1 MNVAAARL
9 KGLLYLIA
17 LLALTAGIP
26 FALYTFAGNPLA
38 GITSL
43 TLDTVKEALTTQDDG
58 TLFLSALT
66 IIGWIAWATFTYSI
80 IIELAAALRG
90 VKVRRIKGLQL
101 QQHSAAIL
109 VSGAL
114 LLITAGTATATPAAD
129 ILGPN
134 HASPTSI
141 SAPAFLN
148 DTHTQTPQQNAPSWT
163 KTPAQTA
170 AGTTIVTESGDTLW
184 GLAERHLGDG
194 TRYPEIQSLNQN
206 AIPNEAWIDAGL
218 TLTLPAAPEKQ
229 LDGAYT
235 VKAGDTLWDLAE
247 TYLGDGSLYPQI
259 HGATGPLATDVIQIG
274 QQLFLTHTSI
284 SAEEASPAASP
295 TPAEESSAPQPAP
308 APVPEP
314 APQQP
319 APELIPDVAQ
329 APEAAAPATPEV
341 APQAPTAEAA
351 EAPAAEAP
359 EAPASSAPPE
369 AAGEQSPLVVPDVP
383 ELPELVPGG
392 DEMAQAEARAA
403 EEAAARIFGIEI
415 PDAPAAEAPAPA
427 PAPQAA
433 PEAASAPAPEAAP
446 APAPELV
453 PDVAETPTARPEAP
467 VSPAPPEAAGE
478 QSPLVVPDVPELPE
492 LVPGGD
498 EMAQAEARAAEE
510 AAARIFGI
518 EIPDAPAAEAPA
530 PEPAPPVPVDVPA
543 PSEAPD
549 VAPAPAPDLHENSPL
564 ASAPTAPSAPEA
576 PISQSEQLNTPEIA
590 PEPTPEAAPE
600 PAPETAAPQAAP
612 ADTDNPETLVPLN
625 TTAPQVPENTAA
637 TTALTST
644 NNAQDSKTVMGLS
657 ALAGI
662 ALLAGVGLFRRR
674 QQNRRRRGER
684 IPMPQPSTALVEQQI
699 RDNADP
705 ALLDLLDKALRDVAD
720 ICRTN
725 NIPLPALLGVFL
737 HDRSI
742 ELALVDDIEL
752 PAPWQRDAE
761 TSAWTITADD
771 ELEPP
776 LTTVSPYP
784 ALVEIGEIEGGSR
797 LLLNLEQ
804 LSQLGIAAPTA
815 EARDI
820 IRALAVFLAF
830 SPLGDNLKLTLVGT
844 GEALARPNT
853 DGSALIEYAPT
864 ADAVLERLARHTRT
878 DAQALA
884 DNGID
889 DIAQARIEYTDSAI
903 TNPEIILLS
912 EPLTP
917 AQREIFD
924 NILAN
929 APRVAF
935 AAVTA
940 ADDPTAD
947 WTLTTGTD
955 GSATLRRPCRPA
967 FDLTPARISEAE
979 FDAIIDVLETADADP
994 IADAAYQND
1003 PWTAEAFDDR
1013 IAEATSVDDLLPHQA
1028 PTVHILATEPNFDTA
1043 TTEFDDEADTEP
1055 LTYLDPADESSIN
1068 NTPDTAENTPPFAMA
1083 IAPTPDNTLSVDE
1096 HIWIHVL
1103 GTPRVTALNEGSDVG
1118 RRPHLTE
1125 LAALIA
1131 THPHPGIRGPQV
1143 DEKIWPKQTYADL
1156 SFSEQTTKRTARRNT
1171 AFTRLRNFLGETAT
1185 GDLAFPK
1192 VFDNTGN
1199 TPYRLDDTVHTDW
1212 DIWNNLIGGHPATAD
1227 HNELTTAVALVEG
1240 TPFTTKKAPAR
1251 YGWAEELRQNM
1262 ISELTDAI
1270 EELSARH
1277 LQEGD
1282 TRTALELAQKGLDV
1296 DEYHEGLWRL
1306 AIIATHGS
1314 DDIAATQGLIDT
1326 LLTKLAELDVDPNEQ
1341 TAELLQILDD
1351 FHDTTGERPYRITQR
1366 AS

>member
-9 KGLLYLIA
+9 KGLLYLIT

-38 GITSL
+38 GVTSL
-43 TLDTVKEALTTQDDG
+43 TFDAIKEALTTQDDG

-66 IIGWIAWATFTYSI
+66 IIGWIAWATFAYSI

-90 VKVRRIKGLQL
+90 VKVRRIKGLQF

-141 SAPAFLN
+141 SAPAFFN
-148 DTHTQTPQQNAPSWT
+148 DAQTQSPQQSAPSWT
-163 KTPAQTA
+163 KTPAQTP
-170 AGTTIVTESGDTLW
+170 AGTTNVTESGDTLW

-206 AIPNEAWIDAGL
+206 AIPDEAWIDAGI

-247 TYLGDGSLYPQI
+247 TYLGDGSRYPEI
-259 HGATGPLATDVIQIG
+259 HGATGPLTTDVIQIG
-274 QQLFLTHTSI
+274 QQLFLT
-284 SAEEASPAASP
+284 PAATGAEVAPPAPSP
-295 TPAEESSAPQPAP
+295 NSAAETPAAESSAPAP
-308 APVPEP
+308 EIAPELVPEP
-314 APQQP
+314 APQP
-319 APELIPDVAQ
+319 APELVPDVA
-329 APEAAAPATPEV
+329 V
-341 APQAPTAEAA
+341 SPTAA
-351 EAPAAEAP
+351 AP
-359 EAPASSAPPE
+359 EAPTAAAPETPEVPVSSAPSE
-369 AAGEQSPLVVPDVP
+369 VAGEQSPLVVPDVP
-383 ELPELVPGG
+383 ELQELVPGG

-415 PDAPAAEAPAPA
+415 PGAPAAEA
-427 PAPQAA
+427 
-433 PEAASAPAPEAAP
+433 
-446 APAPELV
+446 
-453 PDVAETPTARPEAP
+453 AEPS
-467 VSPAPPEAAGE
+467 V
-478 QSPLVVPDVPELPE
+478 
-492 LVPGGD
+492 
-498 EMAQAEARAAEE
+498 
-510 AAARIFGI
+510 
-518 EIPDAPAAEAPA
+518 AEAPA
-530 PEPAPPVPVDVPA
+530 TEPAPQPAPPVSVDVPA

-549 VAPAPAPDLHENSPL
+549 VAPAPAPAIDENSAP
-564 ASAPTAPSAPEA
+564 ASAPTAPGAPDST
-576 PISQSEQLNTPEIA
+576 ISQSEQFNTPEIA
-590 PEPTPEAAPE
+590 PELTPEPTPETGAQ
-600 PAPETAAPQAAP
+600 QATP
-612 ADTDNPETLVPLN
+612 ADTQAPETLVPLN
-625 TTAPQVPENTAA
+625 TTAAQLPENAAA

-644 NNAQDSKTVMGLS
+644 DNAQDSKTVMGLS

-684 IPMPQPSTALVEQQI
+684 IPMPKESTALVEQQI
-699 RDNADP
+699 REIADP
-705 ALLDLLDKALRDVAD
+705 SLLDLLDNALRDVAD

-725 NIPLPALLGVFL
+725 SIPLPALLGVFL

-742 ELALVDDIEL
+742 ELALLDDIEL
-752 PAPWQRDAE
+752 PAPWQRDRE

-771 ELEPP
+771 ELDPP

-784 ALVEIGEIEGGSR
+784 ALVEIGEIESGSR

-804 LSQLGIAAPTA
+804 LSHLGIAAPTA

-820 IRALAVFLAF
+820 VRALAVFLAF

-864 ADAVLERLARHTRT
+864 PDAVLERLARHTRS
-878 DAQALA
+878 DAQALS

-924 NILAN
+924 GILAN

-947 WTLTTGTD
+947 WTLTTETD
-955 GSATLRRPCRPA
+955 GSAKLRRPGAPA
-967 FDLTPARISEAE
+967 FHLTPARISEAE
-979 FDAIIDVLETADADP
+979 FDAIVDVLETADADP
-994 IADAAYQND
+994 IANEASQND
-1003 PWTAEAFDDR
+1003 PWTAESFDDR
-1013 IAEATSVDDLLPHQA
+1013 IAEATSVDDLLPEPA
-1028 PTVHILATEPNFDTA
+1028 AAVHVLTSELNFGTA
-1043 TTEFDDEADTEP
+1043 AAEFDDSEALTHP
-1055 LTYLDPADESSIN
+1055 LTFIDSVDEGDAAA
-1068 NTPDTAENTPPFAMA
+1068 NTPSIAMA
-1083 IAPTPDNTLSVDE
+1083 IAPAPESGPSIDE
-1096 HIWIHVL
+1096 HIWIHIL

-1143 DEKIWPKQTYADL
+1143 DEKIWTKQTYANL

-1171 AFTRLRNFLGETAT
+1171 AFTRLRNFLGETAN

-1199 TPYRLDDTVHTDW
+1199 TPYRLDETVYTDW
-1212 DIWNNLIGGHPATAD
+1212 DIWNNLIRGHPASAD
-1227 HNELTTAVALVEG
+1227 DNELTAAVALVEG
-1240 TPFTTKKAPAR
+1240 APFTTKKAPTR

-1277 LQEGD
+1277 LQEGE
-1282 TRTALELAQKGLDV
+1282 TRIALELAQKGLGV

-1314 DDIAATQGLIDT
+1314 DDITATQGLIDT

>member
-1 MNVAAARL
+1 VNVAAARL
-9 KGLLYLIA
+9 KGLLYLIT

-38 GITSL
+38 GVTSL
-43 TLDTVKEALTTQDDG
+43 TFDAIKEALTTQDDG

-66 IIGWIAWATFTYSI
+66 IIGWIAWATFAYSI

-90 VKVRRIKGLQL
+90 VKVRRIKGLQF

-141 SAPAFLN
+141 SAPAFFN
-148 DTHTQTPQQNAPSWT
+148 DAQTQSPQQSAPSWT
-163 KTPAQTA
+163 KTPAQTP

-206 AIPNEAWIDAGL
+206 AIPDEAWIHAGI

-247 TYLGDGSLYPQI
+247 TYLGDGSRYPEI
-259 HGATGPLATDVIQIG
+259 HGATGPLTTDVIQIG
-274 QQLFLTHTSI
+274 QQLFLT
-284 SAEEASPAASP
+284 PAAAGAEVAPPAPSP
-295 TPAEESSAPQPAP
+295 NSAAETPAAESSAPAP
-308 APVPEP
+308 EIAPELVPEP
-314 APQQP
+314 APQP
-319 APELIPDVAQ
+319 APELVPDVA
-329 APEAAAPATPEV
+329 V
-341 APQAPTAEAA
+341 SPTAA
-351 EAPAAEAP
+351 AP
-359 EAPASSAPPE
+359 EAPTAAAPETPEVPVSSAPSE
-369 AAGEQSPLVVPDVP
+369 VAGEQSPLVVPDVP
-383 ELPELVPGG
+383 ELQELVPGG

-415 PDAPAAEAPAPA
+415 PGAPAAEA
-427 PAPQAA
+427 
-433 PEAASAPAPEAAP
+433 
-446 APAPELV
+446 
-453 PDVAETPTARPEAP
+453 AEPS
-467 VSPAPPEAAGE
+467 V
-478 QSPLVVPDVPELPE
+478 
-492 LVPGGD
+492 
-498 EMAQAEARAAEE
+498 
-510 AAARIFGI
+510 
-518 EIPDAPAAEAPA
+518 AEAPA
-530 PEPAPPVPVDVPA
+530 TEPAPQPAPPVSVDVPA

-549 VAPAPAPDLHENSPL
+549 VAPAPAPAIDENSAP
-564 ASAPTAPSAPEA
+564 ASAPTAPGAPDST
-576 PISQSEQLNTPEIA
+576 ISQSEQFNTPEIA
-590 PEPTPEAAPE
+590 PELTPEPTPETGAQ
-600 PAPETAAPQAAP
+600 QATP
-612 ADTDNPETLVPLN
+612 ADTQAPETLVPLN
-625 TTAPQVPENTAA
+625 TTAAQLPENAAA

-644 NNAQDSKTVMGLS
+644 DNAQDSKTVMGLS

-684 IPMPQPSTALVEQQI
+684 IPMPKESTALVEQQI
-699 RDNADP
+699 REIADP
-705 ALLDLLDKALRDVAD
+705 SLLDLLDNALRDVAD

-725 NIPLPALLGVFL
+725 SIPLPALLGVFL

-742 ELALVDDIEL
+742 ELALLDDIEL
-752 PAPWQRDAE
+752 PAPWQRDRE

-771 ELEPP
+771 ELDPP

-784 ALVEIGEIEGGSR
+784 ALVEIGEIESGSR

-804 LSQLGIAAPTA
+804 LSHLGIAAPTA

-820 IRALAVFLAF
+820 VRALAVFLAF

-864 ADAVLERLARHTRT
+864 PDAVLERLARHTRS
-878 DAQALA
+878 DAQALS

-924 NILAN
+924 GILAN

-947 WTLTTGTD
+947 WTLTTETD
-955 GSATLRRPCRPA
+955 GSAKLRRPGAPA
-967 FDLTPARISEAE
+967 FHLTPARISEAE
-979 FDAIIDVLETADADP
+979 FDAIVDVLETADADP
-994 IADAAYQND
+994 IANEASQND
-1003 PWTAEAFDDR
+1003 PWTAESFDDR
-1013 IAEATSVDDLLPHQA
+1013 IAEATSVDDLLPEPA
-1028 PTVHILATEPNFDTA
+1028 AAVHVLTSELNFGTA
-1043 TTEFDDEADTEP
+1043 AAEFDDSEALTHP
-1055 LTYLDPADESSIN
+1055 LTFIDSVDEGDAAA
-1068 NTPDTAENTPPFAMA
+1068 NTPSIAMA
-1083 IAPTPDNTLSVDE
+1083 IALAPESGPSIDE
-1096 HIWIHVL
+1096 HIWIHIL

-1131 THPHPGIRGPQV
+1131 THPHPGIRGHQV
-1143 DEKIWPKQTYADL
+1143 DEKIWPKQTYANL

-1171 AFTRLRNFLGETAT
+1171 AFTRLRNFLGETAN

-1199 TPYRLDDTVHTDW
+1199 TPYRLDETVYTDW
-1212 DIWNNLIGGHPATAD
+1212 DIWNNLIRGHPASAD
-1227 HNELTTAVALVEG
+1227 DNELTAAVALVEG
-1240 TPFTTKKAPAR
+1240 APFTTKKAPTR

-1277 LQEGD
+1277 LQEGE
-1282 TRTALELAQKGLDV
+1282 TRIALELAQKGLGV

-1314 DDIAATQGLIDT
+1314 DDITATQGLIDT

>member
-1 MNVAAARL
+1 
-9 KGLLYLIA
+9 
-17 LLALTAGIP
+17 
-26 FALYTFAGNPLA
+26 
-38 GITSL
+38 
-43 TLDTVKEALTTQDDG
+43 
-58 TLFLSALT
+58 
-66 IIGWIAWATFTYSI
+66 
-80 IIELAAALRG
+80 
-90 VKVRRIKGLQL
+90 
-101 QQHSAAIL
+101 
-109 VSGAL
+109 
-114 LLITAGTATATPAAD
+114 
-129 ILGPN
+129 
-134 HASPTSI
+134 
-141 SAPAFLN
+141 
-148 DTHTQTPQQNAPSWT
+148 
-163 KTPAQTA
+163 
-170 AGTTIVTESGDTLW
+170 
-184 GLAERHLGDG
+184 
-194 TRYPEIQSLNQN
+194 
-206 AIPNEAWIDAGL
+206 
-218 TLTLPAAPEKQ
+218 
-229 LDGAYT
+229 
-235 VKAGDTLWDLAE
+235 
-247 TYLGDGSLYPQI
+247 
-259 HGATGPLATDVIQIG
+259 
-274 QQLFLTHTSI
+274 
-284 SAEEASPAASP
+284 
-295 TPAEESSAPQPAP
+295 
-308 APVPEP
+308 
-314 APQQP
+314 
-319 APELIPDVAQ
+319 
-329 APEAAAPATPEV
+329 
-341 APQAPTAEAA
+341 
-351 EAPAAEAP
+351 
-359 EAPASSAPPE
+359 
-369 AAGEQSPLVVPDVP
+369 
-383 ELPELVPGG
+383 
-392 DEMAQAEARAA
+392 
-403 EEAAARIFGIEI
+403 
-415 PDAPAAEAPAPA
+415 
-427 PAPQAA
+427 
-433 PEAASAPAPEAAP
+433 
-446 APAPELV
+446 
-453 PDVAETPTARPEAP
+453 
-467 VSPAPPEAAGE
+467 
-478 QSPLVVPDVPELPE
+478 
-492 LVPGGD
+492 
-498 EMAQAEARAAEE
+498 
-510 AAARIFGI
+510 
-518 EIPDAPAAEAPA
+518 
-530 PEPAPPVPVDVPA
+530 
-543 PSEAPD
+543 
-549 VAPAPAPDLHENSPL
+549 
-564 ASAPTAPSAPEA
+564 
-576 PISQSEQLNTPEIA
+576 
-590 PEPTPEAAPE
+590 
-600 PAPETAAPQAAP
+600 
-612 ADTDNPETLVPLN
+612 
-625 TTAPQVPENTAA
+625 
-637 TTALTST
+637 
-644 NNAQDSKTVMGLS
+644 
-657 ALAGI
+657 
-662 ALLAGVGLFRRR
+662 
-674 QQNRRRRGER
+674 
-684 IPMPQPSTALVEQQI
+684 MPQPSTALVEQQI

-725 NIPLPALLGVFL
+725 SIPLPALLGVFL

-771 ELEPP
+771 ELDPP

-804 LSQLGIAAPTA
+804 LSHLGIAAPTT

-917 AQREIFD
+917 AQREVFD

-947 WTLTTGTD
+947 WTLTTGVD
-955 GSATLRRPCRPA
+955 GSATLRRPGRPA

-994 IADAAYQND
+994 IADAASQND

-1013 IAEATSVDDLLPHQA
+1013 IAEATSVDDLLPHQV
-1028 PTVHILATEPNFDTA
+1028 PTVHILATEPNFDTS
-1043 TTEFDDEADTEP
+1043 TTEFDNEADTET

-1068 NTPDTAENTPPFAMA
+1068 NTPDPAENTPSFAMA

-1240 TPFTTKKAPAR
+1240 TPFATKKAPAR

-1314 DDIAATQGLIDT
+1314 DDITATQGLIDT

>member
-1 MNVAAARL
+1 MATSGENYWPPTGRTSWP
-9 KGLLYLIA
+9 
-17 LLALTAGIP
+17 LT
-26 FALYTFAGNPLA
+26 
-38 GITSL
+38 
-43 TLDTVKEALTTQDDG
+43 
-58 TLFLSALT
+58 
-66 IIGWIAWATFTYSI
+66 
-80 IIELAAALRG
+80 
-90 VKVRRIKGLQL
+90 
-101 QQHSAAIL
+101 
-109 VSGAL
+109 
-114 LLITAGTATATPAAD
+114 
-129 ILGPN
+129 
-134 HASPTSI
+134 
-141 SAPAFLN
+141 SAP
-148 DTHTQTPQQNAPSWT
+148 S
-163 KTPAQTA
+163 
-170 AGTTIVTESGDTLW
+170 
-184 GLAERHLGDG
+184 
-194 TRYPEIQSLNQN
+194 
-206 AIPNEAWIDAGL
+206 
-218 TLTLPAAPEKQ
+218 
-229 LDGAYT
+229 
-235 VKAGDTLWDLAE
+235 
-247 TYLGDGSLYPQI
+247 
-259 HGATGPLATDVIQIG
+259 
-274 QQLFLTHTSI
+274 
-284 SAEEASPAASP
+284 
-295 TPAEESSAPQPAP
+295 
-308 APVPEP
+308 
-314 APQQP
+314 
-319 APELIPDVAQ
+319 
-329 APEAAAPATPEV
+329 EV
-341 APQAPTAEAA
+341 
-351 EAPAAEAP
+351 
-359 EAPASSAPPE
+359 
-369 AAGEQSPLVVPDVP
+369 AGEQSPLVVPDVP
-383 ELPELVPGG
+383 ELQELVPGG

-415 PDAPAAEAPAPA
+415 PGAPAAEA
-427 PAPQAA
+427 
-433 PEAASAPAPEAAP
+433 
-446 APAPELV
+446 
-453 PDVAETPTARPEAP
+453 AEPS
-467 VSPAPPEAAGE
+467 V
-478 QSPLVVPDVPELPE
+478 
-492 LVPGGD
+492 
-498 EMAQAEARAAEE
+498 
-510 AAARIFGI
+510 
-518 EIPDAPAAEAPA
+518 AEAPA
-530 PEPAPPVPVDVPA
+530 TEPAPQPAPPVSVDVPA

-549 VAPAPAPDLHENSPL
+549 VAPAPAPAIDENSAP
-564 ASAPTAPSAPEA
+564 ASAPTAPGAPDST
-576 PISQSEQLNTPEIA
+576 ISQSEQFNTPEIA
-590 PEPTPEAAPE
+590 PELTPEPTPETGAQ
-600 PAPETAAPQAAP
+600 QATP
-612 ADTDNPETLVPLN
+612 ADTQAPETLVPLN
-625 TTAPQVPENTAA
+625 TTAAQLPENAAA

-644 NNAQDSKTVMGLS
+644 DNAQDSKTVMGLS

-684 IPMPQPSTALVEQQI
+684 IPMPKESTALVEQQI
-699 RDNADP
+699 REIADP
-705 ALLDLLDKALRDVAD
+705 SLLDLLDNALRDVAD

-725 NIPLPALLGVFL
+725 SIPLPALLGVFL

-742 ELALVDDIEL
+742 ELALLDDIEL
-752 PAPWQRDAE
+752 PAPWQRDRE

-771 ELEPP
+771 ELDPP

-784 ALVEIGEIEGGSR
+784 ALVEIGEIESGSR

-804 LSQLGIAAPTA
+804 LSHLGIAAPTA

-820 IRALAVFLAF
+820 IRALAVFLVF

-889 DIAQARIEYTDSAI
+889 DIAHARIEYTDSAI

-947 WTLTTGTD
+947 WTLTTETD
-955 GSATLRRPCRPA
+955 GSATLRRPGRPA

-994 IADAAYQND
+994 IADAASQND

-1043 TTEFDDEADTEP
+1043 TTEFDDEADT
-1055 LTYLDPADESSIN
+1055 LTYLDPADESIN

-1131 THPHPGIRGPQV
+1131 THPHPGVRGPQV

-1240 TPFTTKKAPAR
+1240 APFATKKAPAR

-1262 ISELTDAI
+1262 IAEVTDAI
-1270 EELSARH
+1270 EEFSARH

-1282 TRTALELAQKGLDV
+1282 TRIALELAQKGLEV

-1314 DDIAATQGLIDT
+1314 DDITATQGLIDT

>member
-1 MNVAAARL
+1 M
-9 KGLLYLIA
+9 
-17 LLALTAGIP
+17 
-26 FALYTFAGNPLA
+26 
-38 GITSL
+38 
-43 TLDTVKEALTTQDDG
+43 
-58 TLFLSALT
+58 
-66 IIGWIAWATFTYSI
+66 
-80 IIELAAALRG
+80 
-90 VKVRRIKGLQL
+90 
-101 QQHSAAIL
+101 
-109 VSGAL
+109 
-114 LLITAGTATATPAAD
+114 
-129 ILGPN
+129 
-134 HASPTSI
+134 
-141 SAPAFLN
+141 
-148 DTHTQTPQQNAPSWT
+148 
-163 KTPAQTA
+163 
-170 AGTTIVTESGDTLW
+170 
-184 GLAERHLGDG
+184 
-194 TRYPEIQSLNQN
+194 
-206 AIPNEAWIDAGL
+206 
-218 TLTLPAAPEKQ
+218 
-229 LDGAYT
+229 
-235 VKAGDTLWDLAE
+235 
-247 TYLGDGSLYPQI
+247 
-259 HGATGPLATDVIQIG
+259 
-274 QQLFLTHTSI
+274 
-284 SAEEASPAASP
+284 
-295 TPAEESSAPQPAP
+295 
-308 APVPEP
+308 
-314 APQQP
+314 
-319 APELIPDVAQ
+319 
-329 APEAAAPATPEV
+329 
-341 APQAPTAEAA
+341 APQAPTVEAA

-359 EAPASSAPPE
+359 EAPASSALPE
-369 AAGEQSPLVVPDVP
+369 AAGEQSPLAVPDVP
-383 ELPELVPGG
+383 ELPELGPGG

-415 PDAPAAEAPAPA
+415 PGAPAAEAPAPEAA
-427 PAPQAA
+427 PAPA
-433 PEAASAPAPEAAP
+433 PEAAPEAAP

-453 PDVAETPTARPEAP
+453 PDVAETPTAPPEAP

-518 EIPDAPAAEAPA
+518 EIPDALAAEAPA

-549 VAPAPAPDLHENSPL
+549 VAPAPAPDLNENSPL

-576 PISQSEQLNTPEIA
+576 PISPSEQLNTPEIA
-590 PEPTPEAAPE
+590 PELTPEAAPE
-600 PAPETAAPQAAP
+600 PAPETAAQQAAP

-644 NNAQDSKTVMGLS
+644 DNAQDSKTVMGLS

-699 RDNADP
+699 RDNADL

-725 NIPLPALLGVFL
+725 SIPLPALLGVFL

-804 LSQLGIAAPTA
+804 LSHLGIAAPTA

-864 ADAVLERLARHTRT
+864 ADAVFERLARHTRT

-917 AQREIFD
+917 AQRKVFD

-947 WTLTTGTD
+947 WTLTTRTD
-955 GSATLRRPCRPA
+955 GSATLRRPGRPA

-994 IADAAYQND
+994 IADAASQND

-1043 TTEFDDEADTEP
+1043 TTEFDDEADTES

-1282 TRTALELAQKGLDV
+1282 TRIALELAQKGLDV

-1314 DDIAATQGLIDT
+1314 DDITATQGLIDT

>member
-9 KGLLYLIA
+9 KGLLYLIT

-38 GITSL
+38 GVTSL
-43 TLDTVKEALTTQDDG
+43 TFDAIKEALTTQDDG

-66 IIGWIAWATFTYSI
+66 IIGWIAWATFAYSI

-90 VKVRRIKGLQL
+90 VKVRRIKGLQF

-114 LLITAGTATATPAAD
+114 LLITAGAATATPAAD

-141 SAPAFLN
+141 SAPAFFN
-148 DTHTQTPQQNAPSWT
+148 DAQTQSPQQSAPSWT
-163 KTPAQTA
+163 KTPAQPP

-206 AIPNEAWIDAGL
+206 AIPDEAWIDAGI
-218 TLTLPAAPEKQ
+218 TLTLPTAPEKQ
-229 LDGAYT
+229 LDGAYK

-247 TYLGDGSLYPQI
+247 TYLGDGSRYPEI
-259 HGATGPLATDVIQIG
+259 HGATGPLTTDVIQIG
-274 QQLFLTHTSI
+274 QQLFLT
-284 SAEEASPAASP
+284 PAATGAEVAPPAPSP
-295 TPAEESSAPQPAP
+295 NSAAETPAAESSAPTPEIAP
-308 APVPEP
+308 ELVPEP
-314 APQQP
+314 APQP
-319 APELIPDVAQ
+319 APELVPDVA
-329 APEAAAPATPEV
+329 V
-341 APQAPTAEAA
+341 SPTAA
-351 EAPAAEAP
+351 AP
-359 EAPASSAPPE
+359 EAPTAAAPETPEVPVPSAPSE
-369 AAGEQSPLVVPDVP
+369 VAGEQSPLVVPDVP
-383 ELPELVPGG
+383 ELQELVPGG

-415 PDAPAAEAPAPA
+415 PGAPAAEA
-427 PAPQAA
+427 
-433 PEAASAPAPEAAP
+433 
-446 APAPELV
+446 
-453 PDVAETPTARPEAP
+453 AEPS
-467 VSPAPPEAAGE
+467 V
-478 QSPLVVPDVPELPE
+478 
-492 LVPGGD
+492 
-498 EMAQAEARAAEE
+498 
-510 AAARIFGI
+510 
-518 EIPDAPAAEAPA
+518 AEAPA
-530 PEPAPPVPVDVPA
+530 TEPAPQPAPPVSVDVPA
-543 PSEAPD
+543 PSEAD
-549 VAPAPAPDLHENSPL
+549 VAPAPAPAIDENSAP
-564 ASAPTAPSAPEA
+564 ASAPTAPGAPDST
-576 PISQSEQLNTPEIA
+576 ISQSEQFNTPEIA
-590 PEPTPEAAPE
+590 PELTPEPTPETGAQ
-600 PAPETAAPQAAP
+600 QATP
-612 ADTDNPETLVPLN
+612 ADTQAPETLVPLN
-625 TTAPQVPENTAA
+625 TTAAQLPENAAA

-644 NNAQDSKTVMGLS
+644 DNAQDSKTVMGLS

-662 ALLAGVGLFRRR
+662 SLLAGVGLFRRR

-684 IPMPQPSTALVEQQI
+684 IPMPKESTALVEQQI
-699 RDNADP
+699 REIADP
-705 ALLDLLDKALRDVAD
+705 SLLDLLDKALRDVAD

-725 NIPLPALLGVFL
+725 SIPLPALLGVFL

-804 LSQLGIAAPTA
+804 LSHLGIAAPTA

-820 IRALAVFLAF
+820 IRALAVFLVF

-889 DIAQARIEYTDSAI
+889 DIAHARIEYTDSAI

-947 WTLTTGTD
+947 WTLTPGTD
-955 GSATLRRPCRPA
+955 GSATLRRPGRPA

-994 IADAAYQND
+994 IADAASQND

-1043 TTEFDDEADTEP
+1043 TTEFDDEADTET

-1131 THPHPGIRGPQV
+1131 THPHPGVRGPQV

-1240 TPFTTKKAPAR
+1240 APFATKKAPAR

-1262 ISELTDAI
+1262 IAEVTDAI

-1282 TRTALELAQKGLDV
+1282 TRIALELAQKGLEV

-1314 DDIAATQGLIDT
+1314 DDITATQGLIDT

>member
-38 GITSL
+38 GVTSL
-43 TLDTVKEALTTQDDG
+43 TFDAIKEALTTQDDG

-66 IIGWIAWATFTYSI
+66 IIGWIAWATFAYSI

-90 VKVRRIKGLQL
+90 VKVRRIKGLQF

-141 SAPAFLN
+141 SAPAFF
-148 DTHTQTPQQNAPSWT
+148 DDAQTQSPQQSAPSWT
-163 KTPAQTA
+163 KTPAQTP

-206 AIPNEAWIDAGL
+206 AIPDEAWIDAGI

-229 LDGAYT
+229 LHGAYT
-235 VKAGDTLWDLAE
+235 VRAGDTLWDLAE
-247 TYLGDGSLYPQI
+247 TYLGDGSRYPQI
-259 HGATGPLATDVIQIG
+259 HGATGPLTTDVIQIG
-274 QQLFLTHTSI
+274 QQLFLT
-284 SAEEASPAASP
+284 PAATGAEVAPPAPSP
-295 TPAEESSAPQPAP
+295 NSAAETPAAESSAPAP
-308 APVPEP
+308 EIAPEPVPEP
-314 APQQP
+314 APQP
-319 APELIPDVAQ
+319 APELVPDVA
-329 APEAAAPATPEV
+329 V
-341 APQAPTAEAA
+341 SPTAA
-351 EAPAAEAP
+351 AP
-359 EAPASSAPPE
+359 EAPTEAAPETPEVPVSSAPSE
-369 AAGEQSPLVVPDVP
+369 VAGEQSPLVVPDVP
-383 ELPELVPGG
+383 ELQEMVPGG

-415 PDAPAAEAPAPA
+415 PGAPAAEA
-427 PAPQAA
+427 
-433 PEAASAPAPEAAP
+433 
-446 APAPELV
+446 
-453 PDVAETPTARPEAP
+453 AEPS
-467 VSPAPPEAAGE
+467 V
-478 QSPLVVPDVPELPE
+478 
-492 LVPGGD
+492 
-498 EMAQAEARAAEE
+498 
-510 AAARIFGI
+510 
-518 EIPDAPAAEAPA
+518 AEAPA
-530 PEPAPPVPVDVPA
+530 TEPAPQPAPPVSVEVPA
-543 PSEAPD
+543 PSEAPAA
-549 VAPAPAPDLHENSPL
+549 APAPAPALDENSAL
-564 ASAPTAPSAPEA
+564 ASAPIAPGAPDST
-576 PISQSEQLNTPEIA
+576 ISQSEQLNTPEIA
-590 PEPTPEAAPE
+590 PEPTPEPT
-600 PAPETAAPQAAP
+600 PETGAQQATP
-612 ADTDNPETLVPLN
+612 ADTQDSETLVPLN
-625 TTAPQVPENTAA
+625 TTATQLPENAAA

-644 NNAQDSKTVMGLS
+644 DNAQDSKTVMGLS

-684 IPMPQPSTALVEQQI
+684 IPMPKESTALVEQQI
-699 RDNADP
+699 RENADP
-705 ALLDLLDKALRDVAD
+705 SLLALLDNALRDVAD

-725 NIPLPALLGVFL
+725 SIPLPALLGVFL

-752 PAPWQRDAE
+752 PAPWQRDTE

-771 ELEPP
+771 ELDPP

-804 LSQLGIAAPTA
+804 LSHLGIAAPTA

-853 DGSALIEYAPT
+853 DGSALIEYAST

-878 DAQALA
+878 DAQALS

-947 WTLTTGTD
+947 WTLTTRTD
-955 GSATLRRPCRPA
+955 GSATLRRPGRPA

-994 IADAAYQND
+994 IADAASQND
-1003 PWTAEAFDDR
+1003 PWTAETFDDR

-1028 PTVHILATEPNFDTA
+1028 PTVHFLATEPNFDTA
-1043 TTEFDDEADTEP
+1043 TTEFDDDEADTEP
-1055 LTYLDPADESSIN
+1055 LTYLNPADESSIN
-1068 NTPDTAENTPPFAMA
+1068 NTPATAENTPPFAMA
-1083 IAPTPDNTLSVDE
+1083 IAPTPDNALSVDE
-1096 HIWIHVL
+1096 HIWIHIL

-1143 DEKIWPKQTYADL
+1143 DEKIWPKQTYANL
-1156 SFSEQTTKRTARRNT
+1156 SLSEQTTKRTARRNT

-1282 TRTALELAQKGLDV
+1282 TRIALELAQKGLDV

-1314 DDIAATQGLIDT
+1314 DDITATQGLIDA

-1341 TAELLQILDD
+1341 TSELLQILDD
-1351 FHDTTGERPYRITQR
+1351 FHDTAGERPYRIAQR

>member
-9 KGLLYLIA
+9 KGLLYLIT

-38 GITSL
+38 GVTSL
-43 TLDTVKEALTTQDDG
+43 TFDTIKEALTTQDDG

-66 IIGWIAWATFTYSI
+66 IIGWIAWATFAYSI
-80 IIELAAALRG
+80 IIELAAAVRG

-141 SAPAFLN
+141 SAPAFF
-148 DTHTQTPQQNAPSWT
+148 DDAQTQSPQQSAPSWT
-163 KTPAQTA
+163 KTPAQTP

-206 AIPNEAWIDAGL
+206 EIPDEAWIDAGI

-235 VKAGDTLWDLAE
+235 VKVGDTLWDLAE

-259 HGATGPLATDVIQIG
+259 HGATGPLTTDVIQIG
-274 QQLFLTHTSI
+274 KQLFLTPTATGAEVAPPAPSPN
-284 SAEEASPAASP
+284 SAPEETP
-295 TPAEESSAPQPAP
+295 TAESSAPQTAP
-308 APVPEP
+308 EIAPEPVPEP
-314 APQQP
+314 APQP
-319 APELIPDVAQ
+319 APELMPDVAETP
-329 APEAAAPATPEV
+329 AVAASEAPAEV
-341 APQAPTAEAA
+341 APVV
-351 EAPAAEAP
+351 P
-359 EAPASSAPPE
+359 EVPASSAPSE
-369 AAGEQSPLVVPDVP
+369 VAGEQPPLVVPDVP
-383 ELPELVPGG
+383 ELQELVPGG

-415 PDAPAAEAPAPA
+415 PGAPGAEAAAPSVAEAPAAE
-427 PAPQAA
+427 
-433 PEAASAPAPEAAP
+433 
-446 APAPELV
+446 
-453 PDVAETPTARPEAP
+453 
-467 VSPAPPEAAGE
+467 
-478 QSPLVVPDVPELPE
+478 
-492 LVPGGD
+492 
-498 EMAQAEARAAEE
+498 
-510 AAARIFGI
+510 
-518 EIPDAPAAEAPA
+518 PA
-530 PEPAPPVPVDVPA
+530 PEPAPPIAVEVPA

-549 VAPAPAPDLHENSPL
+549 AASAPAPALDDNSTL
-564 ASAPTAPSAPEA
+564 TSAPTAPGAPDTTVS
-576 PISQSEQLNTPEIA
+576 PSEQLNTPEIA
-590 PEPTPEAAPE
+590 PEPTPE
-600 PAPETAAPQAAP
+600 PAPEIDAHQATP
-612 ADTDNPETLVPLN
+612 ADTDNSALVPLN
-625 TTAPQVPENTAA
+625 TAAPQLPENTAA

-644 NNAQDSKTVMGLS
+644 DKAQDSKTVMGLS

-684 IPMPQPSTALVEQQI
+684 IPMPKESTALVEQQI
-699 RDNADP
+699 REIADP
-705 ALLDLLDKALRDVAD
+705 ALLGLLDNALRDVAD

-725 NIPLPALLGVFL
+725 SIPLPALLGAFL

-742 ELALVDDIEL
+742 ELALLDDIEL
-752 PAPWQRDAE
+752 PAPWQRDRE

-771 ELEPP
+771 ELDPP

-784 ALVEIGEIEGGSR
+784 ALVEIGEIESGSR

-804 LSQLGIAAPTA
+804 LSHLGIAAPTA
-815 EARDI
+815 DARDI
-820 IRALAVFLAF
+820 VRALAVFLAF

-864 ADAVLERLARHTRT
+864 PDAVLERLARHTRS
-878 DAQALA
+878 DAQALS

-917 AQREIFD
+917 AQREIFGG
-924 NILAN
+924 ILAN

-947 WTLTTGTD
+947 WTLTTETD
-955 GSATLRRPCRPA
+955 GSAKLRRPGAPA
-967 FDLTPARISEAE
+967 FHLTPARISEAE
-979 FDAIIDVLETADADP
+979 FDAIVDVLDTADADP
-994 IADAAYQND
+994 IADEASQND
-1003 PWTAEAFDDR
+1003 PWTAESFDDL
-1013 IAEATSVDDLLPHQA
+1013 IAEATSVDDLLPEPA
-1028 PTVHILATEPNFDTA
+1028 AAVHVLKSELNSGNSAA
-1043 TTEFDDEADTEP
+1043 EFDENEALTEP
-1055 LTYLDPADESSIN
+1055 LTFIESVDEGDAAA
-1068 NTPDTAENTPPFAMA
+1068 NTPSIAMA
-1083 IAPTPDNTLSVDE
+1083 IAPAPESGPSIDE

-1131 THPHPGIRGPQV
+1131 THPRPGIRGPQV
-1143 DEKIWPKQTYADL
+1143 DEKIWPKQTYTNL

-1171 AFTRLRNFLGETAT
+1171 AFTRLRNFLGETAN

-1199 TPYRLDDTVHTDW
+1199 APYRLDDTVYTDW
-1212 DIWNNLIGGHPATAD
+1212 DIWNNLIGGHPASAD
-1227 HNELTTAVALVEG
+1227 DNELTTAVALVEG
-1240 TPFTTKKAPAR
+1240 APFATKKAPAR
-1251 YGWAEELRQNM
+1251 YGWAEELRQDM

-1282 TRTALELAQKGLDV
+1282 TRTALELAQKGLGV

-1314 DDIAATQGLIDT
+1314 DDITATQGLIDT

>member
-43 TLDTVKEALTTQDDG
+43 TFDTVKEALTTQDDG

-66 IIGWIAWATFTYSI
+66 IIGWIAWGTFTYSI

-134 HASPTSI
+134 HTSPTSI

-218 TLTLPAAPEKQ
+218 TLTLPASPEKQ

-259 HGATGPLATDVIQIG
+259 HGATGPLTTDVIQIG
-274 QQLFLTHTSI
+274 QQLFLTPTSI
-284 SAEEASPAASP
+284 SAEEAPPAASP
-295 TPAEESSAPQPAP
+295 NPAEESSAPQPAP
-308 APVPEP
+308 EP

-319 APELIPDVAQ
+319 APEAAPAPELIPDVA
-329 APEAAAPATPEV
+329 E
-341 APQAPTAEAA
+341 APTAS
-351 EAPAAEAP
+351 P
-359 EAPASSAPPE
+359 ESPASFAPSE

-383 ELPELVPGG
+383 ELPALVPGG

-415 PDAPAAEAPAPA
+415 PDAPAAEAPA
-427 PAPQAA
+427 
-433 PEAASAPAPEAAP
+433 
-446 APAPELV
+446 L
-453 PDVAETPTARPEAP
+453 
-467 VSPAPPEAAGE
+467 
-478 QSPLVVPDVPELPE
+478 
-492 LVPGGD
+492 
-498 EMAQAEARAAEE
+498 
-510 AAARIFGI
+510 
-518 EIPDAPAAEAPA
+518 PAAEAPA
-530 PEPAPPVPVDVPA
+530 PEPAPPVSVDVPA

-549 VAPAPAPDLHENSPL
+549 VPPAPAPAPDLNENSPL
-564 ASAPTAPSAPEA
+564 ASAPTAPSAIDA
-576 PISQSEQLNTPEIA
+576 PISQSEQLNRPEIA
-590 PEPTPEAAPE
+590 PELTPEAAPE
-600 PAPETAAPQAAP
+600 LAPEAAAQQAAP
-612 ADTDNPETLVPLN
+612 ADTDSPETLVPLN
-625 TTAPQVPENTAA
+625 TAAPQVPENTAA

-644 NNAQDSKTVMGLS
+644 DNAQDSKTVMGLS

-725 NIPLPALLGVFL
+725 SIPLPALLGVFL

-771 ELEPP
+771 ELDPP

-804 LSQLGIAAPTA
+804 LSHLGIAAPTV

-889 DIAQARIEYTDSAI
+889 DIAQARIQYTDSAI

-947 WTLTTGTD
+947 WTLTTTAD
-955 GSATLRRPCRPA
+955 GSATLRRPGKPA

-994 IADAAYQND
+994 IADAASQND

-1043 TTEFDDEADTEP
+1043 TTEFDDDEADTEP

-1068 NTPDTAENTPPFAMA
+1068 NTPDAAENTPPLAMA
-1083 IAPTPDNTLSVDE
+1083 IAPTPDNAPSVDE

-1143 DEKIWPKQTYADL
+1143 DEKIWPKQTYANL
-1156 SFSEQTTKRTARRNT
+1156 SLSEQTTKRTARRNT

-1314 DDIAATQGLIDT
+1314 DDITATQGLIDT

>member
-9 KGLLYLIA
+9 KGLLYLIT
-17 LLALTAGIP
+17 LLALAAGIP

-38 GITSL
+38 GVTSL
-43 TLDTVKEALTTQDDG
+43 TFDAIKEALTTQDDG

-66 IIGWIAWATFTYSI
+66 IIGWIAWATFAYSI

-90 VKVRRIKGLQL
+90 VKVRRIKGLQF

-141 SAPAFLN
+141 SAPAFFN
-148 DTHTQTPQQNAPSWT
+148 DAQTQSPQQSAPSWT
-163 KTPAQTA
+163 KTPAQTP

-206 AIPNEAWIDAGL
+206 AIPDEAWIDAGI

-247 TYLGDGSLYPQI
+247 TYLGDGSRYPEI
-259 HGATGPLATDVIQIG
+259 HGATGPLTTDVIQIG
-274 QQLFLTHTSI
+274 QQLFLT
-284 SAEEASPAASP
+284 PAATGAEVAPPAPSP
-295 TPAEESSAPQPAP
+295 NSAAETPAAESSAPAP
-308 APVPEP
+308 EIAPELVPEP
-314 APQQP
+314 APQP
-319 APELIPDVAQ
+319 APELVPDVA
-329 APEAAAPATPEV
+329 V
-341 APQAPTAEAA
+341 SPTAA
-351 EAPAAEAP
+351 AP
-359 EAPASSAPPE
+359 EAPTAAAPETPEVPVSSAPSE
-369 AAGEQSPLVVPDVP
+369 VAGEQSPLVVPDVP
-383 ELPELVPGG
+383 ELQELVPGG

-415 PDAPAAEAPAPA
+415 PGAPAAEA
-427 PAPQAA
+427 
-433 PEAASAPAPEAAP
+433 
-446 APAPELV
+446 
-453 PDVAETPTARPEAP
+453 AEPS
-467 VSPAPPEAAGE
+467 V
-478 QSPLVVPDVPELPE
+478 
-492 LVPGGD
+492 
-498 EMAQAEARAAEE
+498 
-510 AAARIFGI
+510 
-518 EIPDAPAAEAPA
+518 AEAPA
-530 PEPAPPVPVDVPA
+530 TEPAPQPAPPVSVDVPA

-549 VAPAPAPDLHENSPL
+549 VAPAPAPAIDENSAP
-564 ASAPTAPSAPEA
+564 ASAPTAPGAPDST
-576 PISQSEQLNTPEIA
+576 ISQSEQFNTPEIA
-590 PEPTPEAAPE
+590 PELTPEPTPETGAQ
-600 PAPETAAPQAAP
+600 QATP
-612 ADTDNPETLVPLN
+612 ADTQAPETLVPLN
-625 TTAPQVPENTAA
+625 TTAAQLPENAAA

-644 NNAQDSKTVMGLS
+644 DNAQDSKTVMGLS

-684 IPMPQPSTALVEQQI
+684 IPMPKESTALVEQQI
-699 RDNADP
+699 REIADP
-705 ALLDLLDKALRDVAD
+705 SLLDLLDNALRDVAD

-725 NIPLPALLGVFL
+725 SIPLPALLGVFL

-742 ELALVDDIEL
+742 ELALLDDIEL
-752 PAPWQRDAE
+752 PAPWQRDRE

-771 ELEPP
+771 ELDPP

-784 ALVEIGEIEGGSR
+784 ALVEIGEIESGSR

-804 LSQLGIAAPTA
+804 LSHLGIAAPTA

-820 IRALAVFLAF
+820 VRALAVFLAF

-864 ADAVLERLARHTRT
+864 PDAVLERLARHTRS
-878 DAQALA
+878 DAQALS

-924 NILAN
+924 GILAN

-947 WTLTTGTD
+947 WTLTTETD
-955 GSATLRRPCRPA
+955 GSAKLRRPGAPA
-967 FDLTPARISEAE
+967 FHLTPARISEAE
-979 FDAIIDVLETADADP
+979 FDAIVDVLETADADP
-994 IADAAYQND
+994 IANEASQND
-1003 PWTAEAFDDR
+1003 PWTAESFDDR
-1013 IAEATSVDDLLPHQA
+1013 IAEATSVDDLLPEPA
-1028 PTVHILATEPNFDTA
+1028 AAVHVLTSELNFGTA
-1043 TTEFDDEADTEP
+1043 AAEFDDSEALTHP
-1055 LTYLDPADESSIN
+1055 LTFIDSVDEGDAAA
-1068 NTPDTAENTPPFAMA
+1068 NTPSIAMA
-1083 IAPTPDNTLSVDE
+1083 IAPAPESGPSIDE
-1096 HIWIHVL
+1096 HIWIHIL

-1143 DEKIWPKQTYADL
+1143 DEKIWPKQTYANL

-1171 AFTRLRNFLGETAT
+1171 AFTRLRNFLGETAN

-1199 TPYRLDDTVHTDW
+1199 TPYRLDETVYTDW
-1212 DIWNNLIGGHPATAD
+1212 DIWNNLIRGHPASAD
-1227 HNELTTAVALVEG
+1227 DNELTAAVALVEG
-1240 TPFTTKKAPAR
+1240 APFTTKKAPTR
-1251 YGWAEELRQNM
+1251 YGWAEELRQNI

-1277 LQEGD
+1277 LQEGE
-1282 TRTALELAQKGLDV
+1282 TRIALELAQKGLGV

-1314 DDIAATQGLIDT
+1314 DDITATQGLIDT

>member
-9 KGLLYLIA
+9 KGLLYLIT

-38 GITSL
+38 GVTSL
-43 TLDTVKEALTTQDDG
+43 TFDAIKEALTTQDDG

-66 IIGWIAWATFTYSI
+66 IIGWIAWATFAYSI

-90 VKVRRIKGLQL
+90 VKVRRIKGLQF

-141 SAPAFLN
+141 SAPAFF
-148 DTHTQTPQQNAPSWT
+148 DDAQTQSPQQGAPSWT
-163 KTPAQTA
+163 KTPAQTP

-206 AIPNEAWIDAGL
+206 AIPDEAWIDAGI

-235 VKAGDTLWDLAE
+235 VKVGDTLWDLAE
-247 TYLGDGSLYPQI
+247 TYLGDGSRYPQI
-259 HGATGPLATDVIQIG
+259 HGATGPLTTDVIQIG
-274 QQLFLTHTSI
+274 QQLFLT
-284 SAEEASPAASP
+284 PAATGAEVAPPAPSP
-295 TPAEESSAPQPAP
+295 NSAAETPAAESSAPAP
-308 APVPEP
+308 EIAPELVPEP
-314 APQQP
+314 APQP
-319 APELIPDVAQ
+319 VPELVPDVAVSP
-329 APEAAAPATPEV
+329 AAAAPVAPTEAAPETPEV
-341 APQAPTAEAA
+341 PV
-351 EAPAAEAP
+351 
-359 EAPASSAPPE
+359 SSAPSE
-369 AAGEQSPLVVPDVP
+369 VAGEQSPLVVPDVP
-383 ELPELVPGG
+383 ELQELVPGG

-415 PDAPAAEAPAPA
+415 PGAPAAEAAEPSVAEAPATEPAPQPAPPVSVDVPAPSDAPAAAPAPA
-427 PAPQAA
+427 PALD
-433 PEAASAPAPEAAP
+433 ENSAP
-446 APAPELV
+446 
-453 PDVAETPTARPEAP
+453 
-467 VSPAPPEAAGE
+467 
-478 QSPLVVPDVPELPE
+478 
-492 LVPGGD
+492 
-498 EMAQAEARAAEE
+498 
-510 AAARIFGI
+510 
-518 EIPDAPAAEAPA
+518 
-530 PEPAPPVPVDVPA
+530 
-543 PSEAPD
+543 
-549 VAPAPAPDLHENSPL
+549 
-564 ASAPTAPSAPEA
+564 ASAPTAPDAPDST
-576 PISQSEQLNTPEIA
+576 ISQSEQLNTPEIA
-590 PEPTPEAAPE
+590 PELTPEPTPETGAQ
-600 PAPETAAPQAAP
+600 QATP
-612 ADTDNPETLVPLN
+612 ADTQDPETLVPLN
-625 TTAPQVPENTAA
+625 TTATQLPENAAA

-644 NNAQDSKTVMGLS
+644 DNAQDSKTVMGLS

-662 ALLAGVGLFRRR
+662 ALLGGVGLFRRR

-684 IPMPQPSTALVEQQI
+684 IPMPKESTALVEQQI
-699 RDNADP
+699 REIADP
-705 ALLDLLDKALRDVAD
+705 SLLDLLDNALRDVAD

-725 NIPLPALLGVFL
+725 SIPLPALLGVFL

-742 ELALVDDIEL
+742 ELALLDDIEL
-752 PAPWQRDAE
+752 PAPWQRDRE

-771 ELEPP
+771 ELDPP

-784 ALVEIGEIEGGSR
+784 ALVEIGEIESGSR

-804 LSQLGIAAPTA
+804 LSHLGIAAPTA

-820 IRALAVFLAF
+820 VRALAVFLAF

-864 ADAVLERLARHTRT
+864 PDAVLERLARHTRS
-878 DAQALA
+878 DAQALS

-924 NILAN
+924 GILAN

-947 WTLTTGTD
+947 WTLTTETD
-955 GSATLRRPCRPA
+955 GSAKLRRPGAPA
-967 FDLTPARISEAE
+967 FHLTPARISEAE
-979 FDAIIDVLETADADP
+979 FDAIVDVLETADADP
-994 IADAAYQND
+994 IANEASQND
-1003 PWTAEAFDDR
+1003 PWTAESFDDR
-1013 IAEATSVDDLLPHQA
+1013 IAEATSVDDLLPEPA
-1028 PTVHILATEPNFDTA
+1028 AAVHVLTSELNFGTA
-1043 TTEFDDEADTEP
+1043 AAEFDDSEALTHP
-1055 LTYLDPADESSIN
+1055 LTFIDSVDEGDAAA
-1068 NTPDTAENTPPFAMA
+1068 NTPSIAMA
-1083 IAPTPDNTLSVDE
+1083 IAPAPESGPSIDE
-1096 HIWIHVL
+1096 HIWIHIL

-1143 DEKIWPKQTYADL
+1143 DEKIWPKQTYANL

-1171 AFTRLRNFLGETAT
+1171 AFTRLRNFLGETAN

-1199 TPYRLDDTVHTDW
+1199 TPYRLDETVYTDW
-1212 DIWNNLIGGHPATAD
+1212 DIWNNLIRGHPASAD
-1227 HNELTTAVALVEG
+1227 DNELTAAVALVEG
-1240 TPFTTKKAPAR
+1240 APFTTKKAPTR

-1277 LQEGD
+1277 LQEGE
-1282 TRTALELAQKGLDV
+1282 TRIALELAQKGLGV

-1314 DDIAATQGLIDT
+1314 DDITATQGLIDT

>member
-38 GITSL
+38 GVTSL
-43 TLDTVKEALTTQDDG
+43 TFDAIKEALTTQDDG

-66 IIGWIAWATFTYSI
+66 IIGWIAWATFAYSI

-90 VKVRRIKGLQL
+90 VKVRRIKGLQF

-141 SAPAFLN
+141 SAPAFF
-148 DTHTQTPQQNAPSWT
+148 DDAQTQSPQQSAPSWT
-163 KTPAQTA
+163 KTPAQTP

-206 AIPNEAWIDAGL
+206 AIPDEAWIDAGI

-229 LDGAYT
+229 LHGAYT
-235 VKAGDTLWDLAE
+235 VRAGDTLWDLAE
-247 TYLGDGSLYPQI
+247 TYLGDGSRYPQI
-259 HGATGPLATDVIQIG
+259 HGATGPLTTDVIQIG
-274 QQLFLTHTSI
+274 QQLFLT
-284 SAEEASPAASP
+284 PAATGAEVAPPAPSP
-295 TPAEESSAPQPAP
+295 NSAAETPAAESSAPAP
-308 APVPEP
+308 EIAPEPVPEP
-314 APQQP
+314 APQP
-319 APELIPDVAQ
+319 APELVPDVA
-329 APEAAAPATPEV
+329 V
-341 APQAPTAEAA
+341 SPTAA
-351 EAPAAEAP
+351 AP
-359 EAPASSAPPE
+359 EAPTEAAPETPEVPVSSAPSE
-369 AAGEQSPLVVPDVP
+369 VAGEQSPLVVPDVP
-383 ELPELVPGG
+383 ELQEMVPGG

-415 PDAPAAEAPAPA
+415 PGAPAAEA
-427 PAPQAA
+427 
-433 PEAASAPAPEAAP
+433 
-446 APAPELV
+446 
-453 PDVAETPTARPEAP
+453 AEPS
-467 VSPAPPEAAGE
+467 V
-478 QSPLVVPDVPELPE
+478 
-492 LVPGGD
+492 
-498 EMAQAEARAAEE
+498 
-510 AAARIFGI
+510 
-518 EIPDAPAAEAPA
+518 AEAPA
-530 PEPAPPVPVDVPA
+530 TEPAPQPAPPVSVEVPA
-543 PSEAPD
+543 PSEAPAA
-549 VAPAPAPDLHENSPL
+549 APAPAPALDENSAL
-564 ASAPTAPSAPEA
+564 ASAPIAPGAPDST
-576 PISQSEQLNTPEIA
+576 ISQSEQLNTPEIA
-590 PEPTPEAAPE
+590 PEPTPEPT
-600 PAPETAAPQAAP
+600 PETGAQQATP
-612 ADTDNPETLVPLN
+612 ADTQDSETLVPLN
-625 TTAPQVPENTAA
+625 TTATQLPENAAA

-644 NNAQDSKTVMGLS
+644 DNAQDSKTVMGLS

-684 IPMPQPSTALVEQQI
+684 IPMPKESTALVEQQI
-699 RDNADP
+699 RENADP
-705 ALLDLLDKALRDVAD
+705 SLLALLDNALRDVAD

-725 NIPLPALLGVFL
+725 SIPLPALLGVFL

-752 PAPWQRDAE
+752 PAPWQRDTE

-771 ELEPP
+771 ELDPP

-804 LSQLGIAAPTA
+804 LSHLGIAAPTA

-853 DGSALIEYAPT
+853 DGSALIEYAST

-878 DAQALA
+878 DAQALS

-947 WTLTTGTD
+947 WTLTTRTD
-955 GSATLRRPCRPA
+955 GSATLRRPGRPA

-994 IADAAYQND
+994 IADAASQND
-1003 PWTAEAFDDR
+1003 PWTAETFDDR

-1028 PTVHILATEPNFDTA
+1028 PTVHFLATEPNFDTA
-1043 TTEFDDEADTEP
+1043 TTEFDDDEADTEP
-1055 LTYLDPADESSIN
+1055 LTYLNPADESSIN
-1068 NTPDTAENTPPFAMA
+1068 NTPATAENTPPFAMA
-1083 IAPTPDNTLSVDE
+1083 IAPTPDNALSVDE
-1096 HIWIHVL
+1096 HIWIHIL

-1143 DEKIWPKQTYADL
+1143 DEKIWPKQTYANL
-1156 SFSEQTTKRTARRNT
+1156 SLSEQTTKRTARRNT

-1282 TRTALELAQKGLDV
+1282 TRIALELAQKGLDV
-1296 DEYHEGLWRL
+1296 E
-1306 AIIATHGS
+1306 
-1314 DDIAATQGLIDT
+1314 
-1326 LLTKLAELDVDPNEQ
+1326 K
-1341 TAELLQILDD
+1341 
-1351 FHDTTGERPYRITQR
+1351 
-1366 AS
+1366 

>member
-9 KGLLYLIA
+9 KGLLYLIT
-17 LLALTAGIP
+17 LLALAAGIP

-38 GITSL
+38 GVTSL
-43 TLDTVKEALTTQDDG
+43 TFDAIKEALTTQDDG

-66 IIGWIAWATFTYSI
+66 IIGWIAWATFAYSI

-90 VKVRRIKGLQL
+90 VKVRRIKGLQF

-141 SAPAFLN
+141 SAPAFF
-148 DTHTQTPQQNAPSWT
+148 DDAQTQSPQQSAPSWT
-163 KTPAQTA
+163 KTPAQTP

-206 AIPNEAWIDAGL
+206 AIPDEAWIDAGI

-247 TYLGDGSLYPQI
+247 TYLGDGSRYPQI
-259 HGATGPLATDVIQIG
+259 HGATGPLTTDVIQIG
-274 QQLFLTHTSI
+274 QQLFLT
-284 SAEEASPAASP
+284 PAATGAEVAPPAPSP
-295 TPAEESSAPQPAP
+295 NSAAETPAAESSAPAP
-308 APVPEP
+308 EIAPEPVPEP
-314 APQQP
+314 APQP
-319 APELIPDVAQ
+319 APELVPDVAVSPT
-329 APEAAAPATPEV
+329 AATPE
-341 APQAPTAEAA
+341 APTEAA
-351 EAPAAEAP
+351 P
-359 EAPASSAPPE
+359 ETPEVPVSSAPSE
-369 AAGEQSPLVVPDVP
+369 VAGEQSPLVVPDVP
-383 ELPELVPGG
+383 ELQELVPGG

-415 PDAPAAEAPAPA
+415 PDAPAAEPAEP
-427 PAPQAA
+427 
-433 PEAASAPAPEAAP
+433 S
-446 APAPELV
+446 V
-453 PDVAETPTARPEAP
+453 
-467 VSPAPPEAAGE
+467 
-478 QSPLVVPDVPELPE
+478 
-492 LVPGGD
+492 
-498 EMAQAEARAAEE
+498 
-510 AAARIFGI
+510 
-518 EIPDAPAAEAPA
+518 AEAPA
-530 PEPAPPVPVDVPA
+530 PEPAPQPAPPVSVDVPA
-543 PSEAPD
+543 PIEAPD
-549 VAPAPAPDLHENSPL
+549 VAPAPAPALDENSAP
-564 ASAPTAPSAPEA
+564 ASAPTAPGATDST
-576 PISQSEQLNTPEIA
+576 ISQSEQLNTPENT
-590 PEPTPEAAPE
+590 PEPTPEPT
-600 PAPETAAPQAAP
+600 PETGAQHATP
-612 ADTDNPETLVPLN
+612 ADTQDSETLVPLN
-625 TTAPQVPENTAA
+625 TTATQLPKNAAA

-644 NNAQDSKTVMGLS
+644 DNAQDSKTVMGLS
-657 ALAGI
+657 ALTGI

-705 ALLDLLDKALRDVAD
+705 ALLDLLDNALRDVAD

-725 NIPLPALLGVFL
+725 SIPLPALLGVFL

-752 PAPWQRDAE
+752 PAPWQRDTE

-771 ELEPP
+771 ELDPP

-804 LSQLGIAAPTA
+804 LSHLGIAAPTV

-864 ADAVLERLARHTRT
+864 ADAVLVRLARHTRT
-878 DAQALA
+878 DAQALS

-889 DIAQARIEYTDSAI
+889 DIAQARIQYTDSAI

-955 GSATLRRPCRPA
+955 GSATLRRPGRPA

-994 IADAAYQND
+994 IADAASQND

-1043 TTEFDDEADTEP
+1043 TTEFDDDEADTGP
-1055 LTYLDPADESSIN
+1055 LTYLDPADESTIN
-1068 NTPDTAENTPPFAMA
+1068 NEPDTAE
-1083 IAPTPDNTLSVDE
+1083 NTLSVDE

-1143 DEKIWPKQTYADL
+1143 DEKIWPKQTYANL
-1156 SFSEQTTKRTARRNT
+1156 SLSEQTTKRTARRNT

-1192 VFDNTGN
+1192 VFDNTGS

-1212 DIWNNLIGGHPATAD
+1212 DIWNNLIAGHPATAD

-1314 DDIAATQGLIDT
+1314 DDITATQGLIDT
-1326 LLTKLAELDVDPNEQ
+1326 LLIKLAELDVDPNEQ

>member
-9 KGLLYLIA
+9 KGLLYLIT

-38 GITSL
+38 GVTSL
-43 TLDTVKEALTTQDDG
+43 TFDAIKEALTTQDDG

-66 IIGWIAWATFTYSI
+66 IIGWIAWATFAYSI

-90 VKVRRIKGLQL
+90 VKVRRIKGLQF

-141 SAPAFLN
+141 SAPAFF
-148 DTHTQTPQQNAPSWT
+148 DDAQTQSPQQSAPSWT
-163 KTPAQTA
+163 KTPAQTPT
-170 AGTTIVTESGDTLW
+170 GTTIVTESGDTLW

-206 AIPNEAWIDAGL
+206 AIPDEAWIDAGI

-247 TYLGDGSLYPQI
+247 TYLGDGSRYPQI
-259 HGATGPLATDVIQIG
+259 HGATGPLTTDVIQIG
-274 QQLFLTHTSI
+274 QQLFLT
-284 SAEEASPAASP
+284 PAATGAEVAPPAPSP
-295 TPAEESSAPQPAP
+295 NSAAETPAAESSAPAP
-308 APVPEP
+308 EIAPERVPEP
-314 APQQP
+314 APQP
-319 APELIPDVAQ
+319 APELVPDVA
-329 APEAAAPATPEV
+329 V
-341 APQAPTAEAA
+341 SPTAA
-351 EAPAAEAP
+351 AP
-359 EAPASSAPPE
+359 EAPTEAAPETPEVPVSSAPSE
-369 AAGEQSPLVVPDVP
+369 VAGEQSPLVVPDVP
-383 ELPELVPGG
+383 ELQELVPGG

-415 PDAPAAEAPAPA
+415 PGAPAAEA
-427 PAPQAA
+427 
-433 PEAASAPAPEAAP
+433 
-446 APAPELV
+446 
-453 PDVAETPTARPEAP
+453 AEPS
-467 VSPAPPEAAGE
+467 V
-478 QSPLVVPDVPELPE
+478 
-492 LVPGGD
+492 
-498 EMAQAEARAAEE
+498 
-510 AAARIFGI
+510 
-518 EIPDAPAAEAPA
+518 AEAPA
-530 PEPAPPVPVDVPA
+530 TEPAPQPAPPVSVDVPD

-549 VAPAPAPDLHENSPL
+549 VAPAPAPALDENSAP
-564 ASAPTAPSAPEA
+564 ASAPTAPDALDST
-576 PISQSEQLNTPEIA
+576 ISQSEQLNTPEIA
-590 PEPTPEAAPE
+590 PELTPEPTPETGAQ
-600 PAPETAAPQAAP
+600 QATP
-612 ADTDNPETLVPLN
+612 ADTQDPETLVPLN
-625 TTAPQVPENTAA
+625 TTATQLPENAAA

-644 NNAQDSKTVMGLS
+644 DNAQDSKTVMGLS

-684 IPMPQPSTALVEQQI
+684 IPMPKESTALVEQQI
-699 RDNADP
+699 REIADP
-705 ALLDLLDKALRDVAD
+705 SLLDLLDNALRDVAD

-725 NIPLPALLGVFL
+725 SIPLPALLGVFL

-742 ELALVDDIEL
+742 ELALLDDIEL
-752 PAPWQRDAE
+752 PAPWQRDRE

-771 ELEPP
+771 ELDPP

-784 ALVEIGEIEGGSR
+784 ALVEIGEIESGSR

-804 LSQLGIAAPTA
+804 LSHLGIAAPTA

-820 IRALAVFLAF
+820 VRALAVFLAF

-864 ADAVLERLARHTRT
+864 PDAVLERLARHTRS
-878 DAQALA
+878 DAQALS

-924 NILAN
+924 GILAN

-947 WTLTTGTD
+947 WTLTTETD
-955 GSATLRRPCRPA
+955 GSAKLRRPGAPA
-967 FDLTPARISEAE
+967 FHLTPARISEAE
-979 FDAIIDVLETADADP
+979 FDAIVDVLETADADP
-994 IADAAYQND
+994 IANEASQND
-1003 PWTAEAFDDR
+1003 PWTAESFDDR
-1013 IAEATSVDDLLPHQA
+1013 IAEATSVDDLLPEPA
-1028 PTVHILATEPNFDTA
+1028 AAVHVLTSELNFGTA
-1043 TTEFDDEADTEP
+1043 AAEFDDSEALTQP
-1055 LTYLDPADESSIN
+1055 LTFIDSVDEGDAVA
-1068 NTPDTAENTPPFAMA
+1068 NTPSIAMA
-1083 IAPTPDNTLSVDE
+1083 IAPAPECGPSIDE
-1096 HIWIHVL
+1096 HIWVHIL

-1143 DEKIWPKQTYADL
+1143 DEKIWPKQTYANL
-1156 SFSEQTTKRTARRNT
+1156 SFSEQTTKRTARRNI
-1171 AFTRLRNFLGETAT
+1171 AFTRLRNFLGETAN

-1227 HNELTTAVALVEG
+1227 DNELTAAVALVEG
-1240 TPFTTKKAPAR
+1240 APFTTKKAPTR

-1262 ISELTDAI
+1262 ISQLTDAI

-1277 LQEGD
+1277 LQEGE
-1282 TRTALELAQKGLDV
+1282 TRIALELAQKGLGV

-1314 DDIAATQGLIDT
+1314 HDITATQGLIDT

-1351 FHDTTGERPYRITQR
+1351 FHDTTGVRPYRITQR

>member
-9 KGLLYLIA
+9 KGLLYLIT

-26 FALYTFAGNPLA
+26 FALYIFAGNPLA
-38 GITSL
+38 GVTSL
-43 TLDTVKEALTTQDDG
+43 TFDAIKEALTTQDDG

-66 IIGWIAWATFTYSI
+66 IIGWIAWATFAYSI
-80 IIELAAALRG
+80 IVELAAALRG
-90 VKVRRIKGLQL
+90 VKVRRIKGLQF

-114 LLITAGTATATPAAD
+114 LLITAGTATAAPAAD

-141 SAPAFLN
+141 SAPAFF
-148 DTHTQTPQQNAPSWT
+148 DDAQTQSPQQSAPSWT
-163 KTPAQTA
+163 KTPAQTP

-206 AIPNEAWIDAGL
+206 AIPDEAWIDAGI
-218 TLTLPAAPEKQ
+218 TLILPAAPEKQ

-235 VKAGDTLWDLAE
+235 VRAGDTLWDLAE
-247 TYLGDGSLYPQI
+247 TYLGDGSRYPQI
-259 HGATGPLATDVIQIG
+259 HGATGPLTTDVVQIG
-274 QQLFLTHTSI
+274 QQLFL
-284 SAEEASPAASP
+284 APAATGAEVAPPAPSP
-295 TPAEESSAPQPAP
+295 NSAAETPAAESSAPAP
-308 APVPEP
+308 EIAPEPVPEP
-314 APQQP
+314 APQP
-319 APELIPDVAQ
+319 APELVPDVA
-329 APEAAAPATPEV
+329 V
-341 APQAPTAEAA
+341 APTAA
-351 EAPAAEAP
+351 AP
-359 EAPASSAPPE
+359 EAPTEAAPETPEVPVSSAPSE
-369 AAGEQSPLVVPDVP
+369 VTGEQSPLVVPDVP
-383 ELPELVPGG
+383 ELQELVPGG

-415 PDAPAAEAPAPA
+415 PGAPAAEA
-427 PAPQAA
+427 
-433 PEAASAPAPEAAP
+433 
-446 APAPELV
+446 
-453 PDVAETPTARPEAP
+453 AEPS
-467 VSPAPPEAAGE
+467 V
-478 QSPLVVPDVPELPE
+478 
-492 LVPGGD
+492 
-498 EMAQAEARAAEE
+498 
-510 AAARIFGI
+510 
-518 EIPDAPAAEAPA
+518 AEAPA
-530 PEPAPPVPVDVPA
+530 TEPAPPVSVDVPA
-543 PSEAPD
+543 PSEASPAAS
-549 VAPAPAPDLHENSPL
+549 APAPALDENSAP
-564 ASAPTAPSAPEA
+564 ASAPTAPGAPDST
-576 PISQSEQLNTPEIA
+576 ISQSEQLNTPEIA
-590 PEPTPEAAPE
+590 PELTPE
-600 PAPETAAPQAAP
+600 PAPEIAAQLATP
-612 ADTDNPETLVPLN
+612 ADTDNSGTLVPLN
-625 TTAPQVPENTAA
+625 TTAPQLPENTAA

-644 NNAQDSKTVMGLS
+644 DNAQDSKTVMGLS

-684 IPMPQPSTALVEQQI
+684 IPMPKESTALVEQQI
-699 RDNADP
+699 REIADP
-705 ALLDLLDKALRDVAD
+705 SLLDLLDKALRDVAD

-725 NIPLPALLGVFL
+725 SIPLPALLGVFL

-742 ELALVDDIEL
+742 ELALLDDIEL
-752 PAPWQRDAE
+752 PAPWQRDRE
-761 TSAWTITADD
+761 TSAWAITADD
-771 ELEPP
+771 ELDPP

-784 ALVEIGEIEGGSR
+784 ALVEIGEIESGSR

-804 LSQLGIAAPTA
+804 LSHLGIAAPTA
-815 EARDI
+815 DARDI
-820 IRALAVFLAF
+820 VRALAVFLAF

-864 ADAVLERLARHTRT
+864 PDAVLERLARHTRS
-878 DAQALA
+878 DAQALS

-924 NILAN
+924 GILAN

-947 WTLTTGTD
+947 WTLTTETD
-955 GSATLRRPCRPA
+955 GSAKLRRPGAPA
-967 FDLTPARISEAE
+967 FHLTPARISEAE
-979 FDAIIDVLETADADP
+979 FDAIVDVLETADADP
-994 IADAAYQND
+994 IADEASQND
-1003 PWTAEAFDDR
+1003 PWTAESFDDR
-1013 IAEATSVDDLLPHQA
+1013 IAEATSVDDLLPEPA
-1028 PTVHILATEPNFDTA
+1028 AAVHVLKSELNSDNSAA
-1043 TTEFDDEADTEP
+1043 EFDDNEALTEP
-1055 LTYLDPADESSIN
+1055 LTFIDSVDEGDAAA
-1068 NTPDTAENTPPFAMA
+1068 NTPSIAMA
-1083 IAPTPDNTLSVDE
+1083 IAPAPESGPSIDE

-1131 THPHPGIRGPQV
+1131 THPRPGIRGPQV
-1143 DEKIWPKQTYADL
+1143 DEKIWPKQTYANL

-1171 AFTRLRNFLGETAT
+1171 AFTRLRNFLGETAN

-1199 TPYRLDDTVHTDW
+1199 TPYRLDDTVYTDW

-1227 HNELTTAVALVEG
+1227 DNELTAAVGLVEG
-1240 TPFTTKKAPAR
+1240 APFTTKKAPTR

-1262 ISELTDAI
+1262 ISELTDVI

-1277 LQEGD
+1277 LQEGE
-1282 TRTALELAQKGLDV
+1282 TRIALELAQKGLGV

-1314 DDIAATQGLIDT
+1314 DDITATQGLIDT

>member
-9 KGLLYLIA
+9 KGLLYLIT

-38 GITSL
+38 GVTSL
-43 TLDTVKEALTTQDDG
+43 TFDAIKEALTTQDDG

-66 IIGWIAWATFTYSI
+66 IIGWIAWATFAYSI

-90 VKVRRIKGLQL
+90 VKVRRIKGLQF

-114 LLITAGTATATPAAD
+114 LLITAGAATATPAAD

-141 SAPAFLN
+141 SAPAFFN
-148 DTHTQTPQQNAPSWT
+148 DAQTQSPQQSAPSWT
-163 KTPAQTA
+163 KTPAQPP

-206 AIPNEAWIDAGL
+206 AIPDEAWIDAGI
-218 TLTLPAAPEKQ
+218 TLTLPTAPEKQ

-247 TYLGDGSLYPQI
+247 TYLGDGSRYPEI
-259 HGATGPLATDVIQIG
+259 HGATGPLTTDVIQIG
-274 QQLFLTHTSI
+274 QQLFLT
-284 SAEEASPAASP
+284 PAATGAEVAPPAPSP
-295 TPAEESSAPQPAP
+295 NSAAETPAAESSAPTPEIAP
-308 APVPEP
+308 ELVPEP
-314 APQQP
+314 APQP
-319 APELIPDVAQ
+319 APELVPDVA
-329 APEAAAPATPEV
+329 V
-341 APQAPTAEAA
+341 SPTAA
-351 EAPAAEAP
+351 AP
-359 EAPASSAPPE
+359 EAPTAAAPETPEVPVSSAPSE
-369 AAGEQSPLVVPDVP
+369 VAGEQSPLMVPDVP
-383 ELPELVPGG
+383 ELQELVPGG

-415 PDAPAAEAPAPA
+415 PGAPAAEA
-427 PAPQAA
+427 
-433 PEAASAPAPEAAP
+433 
-446 APAPELV
+446 
-453 PDVAETPTARPEAP
+453 AEPS
-467 VSPAPPEAAGE
+467 V
-478 QSPLVVPDVPELPE
+478 
-492 LVPGGD
+492 
-498 EMAQAEARAAEE
+498 
-510 AAARIFGI
+510 
-518 EIPDAPAAEAPA
+518 AEAPA
-530 PEPAPPVPVDVPA
+530 TEPAPQPAPPVSVDVPA

-549 VAPAPAPDLHENSPL
+549 VAPAPAPAIDENSAP
-564 ASAPTAPSAPEA
+564 ASAPTAPGAPDST
-576 PISQSEQLNTPEIA
+576 ISQSEQFNTPEIA
-590 PEPTPEAAPE
+590 PELTPEPTPETGAQ
-600 PAPETAAPQAAP
+600 QATP
-612 ADTDNPETLVPLN
+612 ADTQAPETLVPLN
-625 TTAPQVPENTAA
+625 TTAAQLPENAAA

-644 NNAQDSKTVMGLS
+644 DNAQDSKTVMGLS

-662 ALLAGVGLFRRR
+662 SLLAGVGLFRRR

-684 IPMPQPSTALVEQQI
+684 IPMPKESTALVEQQI
-699 RDNADP
+699 REIADP
-705 ALLDLLDKALRDVAD
+705 SLLDLLDKALRDVAD

-725 NIPLPALLGVFL
+725 SIPLPALLGVFL

-804 LSQLGIAAPTA
+804 LSHLGIAAPTA

-820 IRALAVFLAF
+820 IRALAVFLVF

-889 DIAQARIEYTDSAI
+889 DIAHARIEYTDSAI

-955 GSATLRRPCRPA
+955 GSATLRRPGRPA

-994 IADAAYQND
+994 IADAASQND

-1043 TTEFDDEADTEP
+1043 TTEFDDEADTET

-1131 THPHPGIRGPQV
+1131 THPHPGVRGPQV

-1240 TPFTTKKAPAR
+1240 APFATKKAPAR

-1262 ISELTDAI
+1262 IAEVTDAI

-1282 TRTALELAQKGLDV
+1282 TRIALELAQKGLEV

-1314 DDIAATQGLIDT
+1314 DDITATQGLIDT

>member
-1 MNVAAARL
+1 MNVAAARI
-9 KGLLYLIA
+9 KGLLYLIT

-38 GITSL
+38 GVTSL
-43 TLDTVKEALTTQDDG
+43 TFDAIKEALTTQDDG

-66 IIGWIAWATFTYSI
+66 IIGWIAWATFAYSI

-90 VKVRRIKGLQL
+90 VKVRRIKGLQF

-141 SAPAFLN
+141 SAPAFF
-148 DTHTQTPQQNAPSWT
+148 DDAQTQSPQQSAPSWT
-163 KTPAQTA
+163 KTPAQTP

-206 AIPNEAWIDAGL
+206 AIPDEAWIDAGI

-247 TYLGDGSLYPQI
+247 TYLGDGSCYPQI
-259 HGATGPLATDVIQIG
+259 HGATGPLTTDVIQIG
-274 QQLFLTHTSI
+274 QQLFLT
-284 SAEEASPAASP
+284 PAATGAEVAPPAPSP
-295 TPAEESSAPQPAP
+295 NSAAETPAAESSAPAP
-308 APVPEP
+308 EIAPEPVPEP
-314 APQQP
+314 APQP
-319 APELIPDVAQ
+319 APELVPDVA
-329 APEAAAPATPEV
+329 V
-341 APQAPTAEAA
+341 SPTAA
-351 EAPAAEAP
+351 AP
-359 EAPASSAPPE
+359 EAPTEAAPETPEVPVSSAPSE
-369 AAGEQSPLVVPDVP
+369 VAGEQSPLVVPDVP
-383 ELPELVPGG
+383 ELQELVPGG

-415 PDAPAAEAPAPA
+415 PGAPHAE
-427 PAPQAA
+427 
-433 PEAASAPAPEAAP
+433 
-446 APAPELV
+446 
-453 PDVAETPTARPEAP
+453 
-467 VSPAPPEAAGE
+467 
-478 QSPLVVPDVPELPE
+478 
-492 LVPGGD
+492 
-498 EMAQAEARAAEE
+498 
-510 AAARIFGI
+510 
-518 EIPDAPAAEAPA
+518 APAAEAPA
-530 PEPAPPVPVDVPA
+530 PEPAPPVSVDVPA

-549 VAPAPAPDLHENSPL
+549 IAPAADLHENSPL
-564 ASAPTAPSAPEA
+564 ASTPTAPSAPEA

-590 PEPTPEAAPE
+590 PELTPQTAPE
-600 PAPETAAPQAAP
+600 LAPETAAQQAAP

-644 NNAQDSKTVMGLS
+644 DNAQDSKTVMGLS
-657 ALAGI
+657 ALTGI

-725 NIPLPALLGVFL
+725 SIPLPALLGVFL

-804 LSQLGIAAPTA
+804 LSHLGIAAPTA

-917 AQREIFD
+917 AQREVFD
-924 NILAN
+924 SILAN

-955 GSATLRRPCRPA
+955 GSATLRRPGRPA

-994 IADAAYQND
+994 IADADSQND

-1068 NTPDTAENTPPFAMA
+1068 NAPDTAENTPPFAMA
-1083 IAPTPDNTLSVDE
+1083 IAPTPDNTPSVNE

-1143 DEKIWPKQTYADL
+1143 DEKIWPKQTYANL

-1314 DDIAATQGLIDT
+1314 DDITATQGLIDT
-1326 LLTKLAELDVDPNEQ
+1326 LLIKLAELDVDPNEQ